1 MPLYVGEDARGW
13 THCNDFFD
21 MNLSSAD
28 QHPVL
33 SHPEC
38 PQGSPV
44 GWLQWLIACWQA
56 SCSQRESLGAAGTVT
71 THPLFTDAAGNI
83 FSRIWFRRVSVDLL

>member
-1 MPLYVGEDARGW
+1 MLLYVGEDARGW

-38 PQGSPV
+38 PQGSPMGV
-44 GWLQWLIACWQA
+44 AA
-56 SCSQRESLGAAGTVT
+56 VADSLLAG
-71 THPLFTDAAGNI
+71 I
-83 FSRIWFRRVSVDLL
+83 LLPS